1 MRFVYLAHY
10 TPGTRRPKEDESQ
23 KYRVN
28 EEITDR
34 EIRCID
40 EDGKM
45 MGIML
50 TAYAQRLAEEKD
62 MDLVEIAPQAKPP
75 VCKIIDF
82 GKFIYELQKKEKH
95 QKKQQ
100 STQQM
105 KEIRFKWRTDTHD
118 FNFKIRHAKAF
129 IEDGHKVKASV
140 MFRGRE
146 IVHKEIGKELLE
158 KFVAEMEDVAKVD
171 SPMKTEGKI
180 IHVVLSPE
188 KGKVKKKKIVE
199 EDSKK

>member
-1 MRFVYLAHY
+1 MRFGYLAHF
-10 TPGTRRPKEDESQ
+10 TPGTRRPREADGQ

-28 EEITDR
+28 DEITDR
-34 EIRCID
+34 EIRCVD
-40 EDGKM
+40 EDGRM

-50 TAYAQRLAEEKD
+50 TAYAQRLAEEKEL
-62 MDLVEIAPQAKPP
+62 DLVEIAPQAKPP

-82 GKFIYELQKKEKH
+82 GKFLYELQKKEKH
-95 QKKQQ
+95 QRKQQ

-118 FNFKIRHAKAF
+118 FNFKKRHARAF
-129 IEDGHKVKASV
+129 IEEGHKVKASV

-158 KFVAEMEDVAKVD
+158 KFVSEMEDVAKVD
-171 SPMKTEGKI
+171 SPMRTEGKI

-188 KGKVKKKKIVE
+188 KGKVKKKKVTE
-199 EDSKK
+199 EDK

>member
-1 MRFVYLAHY
+1 LRFGYLAHF
-10 TPGTRRPKEDESQ
+10 TPGTRRPREADGQ

-28 EEITDR
+28 DEITDR
-34 EIRCID
+34 EIRCVD
-40 EDGKM
+40 EDGRM

-50 TAYAQRLAEEKD
+50 TAYAQRLAEEKEL
-62 MDLVEIAPQAKPP
+62 DLVEIAPQAKPP

-82 GKFIYELQKKEKH
+82 GKFLYELQKKEKH
-95 QKKQQ
+95 QRKQQ

-118 FNFKIRHAKAF
+118 FNFKKRHARAF
-129 IEDGHKVKASV
+129 IEEGHKVKASV

-158 KFVAEMEDVAKVD
+158 KFVSEMEDVAKVD
-171 SPMKTEGKI
+171 SPMRTEGKI

-188 KGKVKKKKIVE
+188 KGKVKKKKVTE
-199 EDSKK
+199 EDK

>member
-1 MRFVYLAHY
+1 MRFVYLAHF
-10 TPGTRRPKEDESQ
+10 TPGASRPKVDDSQ

-50 TAYAQRLAEEKD
+50 TAYAQRLAEEKNL
-62 MDLVEIAPQAKPP
+62 DLVEIAPQAKPP

-95 QKKQQ
+95 QRKQQ

-118 FNFKIRHAKAF
+118 FNFKIRHARAF

-171 SPMKTEGKI
+171 SPMRTEGKI

-188 KGKVKKKKIVE
+188 KGKVKKKKIIE